1 MTQLEFEIVRQKVNA
16 KYEGQYKLVESGF
29 SKKLR
34 TRPNPVGEPEIRATS
49 NQHPE

>member
-34 TRPNPVGEPEIRATS
+34 TRPNPVARISGSLI
-49 NQHPE
+49 NKIV